1 VLGPFALWGVKRFTM
16 TPVIGPQTLA
26 LMPQA
31 NIPDD
36 LYTVTLFDGL
46 PADREGKLI
55 RYKRVKLRETNTAD
69 ERDAIRLSE
78 RVVMVQGQPKLLMS
92 DADFR
97 FALTMKHIERFECDS
112 MTIDAPMIDLDLM
125 GKLSPHDV
133 GLIESRVFL
142 MTLAAEV
149 RYGNLTQDAFD
160 QAWAGSTAPKQAP
173 QPVGQAASV
182 GAGSAADQSGP
193 QVLADYSG
201 AGAAGAAQ
209 SDAS

>member
-1 VLGPFALWGVKRFTM
+1 VVKRFT
-16 TPVIGPQTLA
+16 TTGVVGPQTL
-26 LMPQA
+26 LCMSTPRT
-31 NIPDD
+31 PED
-36 LYTVTLFDGL
+36 LYTVNLADGL
-46 PADREGKLI
+46 PAERDGKQI

-69 ERDAIRLSE
+69 ERDAIRLAE
-78 RVVMVQGQPKLLMS
+78 RVVMVGGQPKLLMS

-97 FALTMKHIERFECDS
+97 FALTMKHIERFECDTL
-112 MTIDAPMIDLDLM
+112 TIDLPMIDLDLM

-149 RYGNLTQDAFD
+149 RYGNLTQEAFD

-173 QPVGQAASV
+173 QPVGQAASA
-182 GAGSAADQSGP
+182 GAGTAADQSGP
-193 QVLADYSG
+193 QMLADFAGGG
-201 AGAAGAAQ
+201 ASGAAQ

>member
-1 VLGPFALWGVKRFTM
+1 M
-16 TPVIGPQTLA
+16 TSPHT
-26 LMPQA
+26 
-31 NIPDD
+31 PDD

-46 PADREGKLI
+46 PVERGGKPI

-78 RVVMVQGQPKLLMS
+78 RVVMVGGQPKLLMS

-112 MTIDAPMIDLDLM
+112 MTIDQPMIDLELV

-149 RYGNLTQDAFD
+149 RYGNLTQEAFD

-173 QPVGQAASV
+173 QPVGQVASA
-182 GAGSAADQSGP
+182 GAGTAADQPGP

-201 AGAAGAAQ
+201 AGAPGAAQ
-209 SDAS
+209 SDAA